1 MHTVLVLG
9 AGKIGRMVAH
19 LLASSGEYEL
29 RVGDV
34 RREAAESAVAHLRST
49 TPIGLAFDD
58 RSALDDAMRGA
69 EAVVSCAPFASNPGI
84 AERAR
89 ANGLHYLDLTED
101 VAVTKKVAALAKDAQ
116 TAFIP
121 QCGLA
126 PGFITIVANHL
137 IAPMSEVRDLRLRV
151 GALPRFPS
159 NRLKYNL
166 TWSTE
171 GLINEYLNPCEALV
185 EGEMR
190 SLPALEHL
198 ERITVDGVQYEAFNT
213 SGGVGSLAESL
224 RGRAH
229 NVHYKTIRYPGHNE
243 LIKFLLEDMGMREHR
258 AELQRIFERSLPAT
272 AQDQVVVFVNATGT
286 VNGQYLERS
295 YANTLL
301 HKEIDGRS
309 WSAIQITTA
318 AGVCGVLD
326 LLLEGHLP
334 RKGFVRQEEVSY
346 DAFIANRFGRYYAQ
360 T

>member
-1 MHTVLVLG
+1 
-9 AGKIGRMVAH
+9 MVRAKQ
-19 LLASSGEYEL
+19 
-29 RVGDV
+29 RVRV
-34 RREAAESAVAHLRST
+34 TAESADDLPPGAIERPPMDVAQR
-49 TPIGLAFDD
+49 P
-58 RSALDDAMRGA
+58 
-69 EAVVSCAPFASNPGI
+69 V
-84 AERAR
+84 
-89 ANGLHYLDLTED
+89 LDLGFPAFNGEVD
-101 VAVTKKVAALAKDAQ
+101 NAL
-116 TAFIP
+116 
-121 QCGLA
+121 
-126 PGFITIVANHL
+126 
-137 IAPMSEVRDLRLRV
+137 V

-185 EGEMR
+185 EGQML

-224 RGRAH
+224 RGRAR

-243 LIKFLLEDMGMREHR
+243 LIKFLLEDMGMREQR

-286 VNGQYLERS
+286 VNGQFLERS
-295 YANTLL
+295 YASTLL
-301 HKEIDGRS
+301 HREIDGLP

-326 LLLEGHLP
+326 LLLEGNLP
-334 RKGFVRQEEVSY
+334 KKGFVRQEEVCY
-346 DAFIANRFGRYYAQ
+346 EDFIANRFGRHYAQ
-360 T
+360 